1 MNPICRA
8 TITILLIVA
17 VCSNRLCAQFK
28 PSKFEIGINAGTL
41 IYQGDLSVG
50 DLGYTKSLKPSVGV
64 WASKSLDD
72 YLSLRANIVRG
83 AIGADESTYARPAWR
98 RHRNFAFSTSVTEF
112 STTLVWDL
120 LGKTYREGMHR
131 LSPYFFIGAG
141 FSILNVK
148 RNWNRFDT
156 SYFNSKSSAAIGLG
170 IDTLHKTPW
179 IVGVIP
185 VGAGIRYMLTNHIYL
200 NAEGTYRF
208 TGSDY
213 IDGFKYA
220 ANPKTN
226 DHYYGITIGAS
237 YRFGSDRMDCPRIR
251 F

>member
-1 MNPICRA
+1 MNPIFRA
-8 TITILLIVA
+8 IITPLLIFA
-17 VCSNRLCAQFK
+17 VCSNRLCAQFT

-41 IYQGDLSVG
+41 IYQGDLSASA
-50 DLGYTKSLKPSVGV
+50 LGYTKSLKPSVGI

-83 AIGADESTYARPAWR
+83 AIGADESTYASPAWR

-112 STTLVWDL
+112 STVLVWDL
-120 LGKTYREGMHR
+120 LGKTYGEGMRR

-141 FSILNVK
+141 FTILNVK
-148 RNWNRFDT
+148 RDWSRFDT

-200 NAEGTYRF
+200 NVEGTYRF

-220 ANPKTN
+220 GNPKRN
-226 DHYYGITIGAS
+226 DQYYGLSIGAS
-237 YRFGSDRMDCPRIR
+237 YRFGSDRMDCPKVR